1 MLKVAFI
8 IFLYIASYSI
18 SWLIFVNVYYN
29 VIKPELIN
37 YFYNRISDKW
47 VSSAEAI
54 YNNVE
59 TLILYWVPMTLF
71 CLFLVIIIVI
81 AQRQL
86 ESKIYR
92 W

>member
-1 MLKVAFI
+1 MRTALILFI
-8 IFLYIASYSI
+8 YIASYSI

-37 YFYNRISDKW
+37 YFYNRISDTW
-47 VSSAEAI
+47 VSSAETI

-71 CLFLVIIIVI
+71 CFFLVIIIVI

-86 ESKIYR
+86 ESKIYKF
-92 W
+92 